1 MTILK
6 NYSYLIVDRKIL
18 KTYTSLNKEECYSLV
33 PQISD
38 TRYSANGDMQAAKG
52 VKIDS
57 SHISVTLL

>member
-38 TRYSANGDMQAAKG
+38 TRYSAKEPKVNGDSEAAMRG
-52 VKIDS
+52 
-57 SHISVTLL
+57 